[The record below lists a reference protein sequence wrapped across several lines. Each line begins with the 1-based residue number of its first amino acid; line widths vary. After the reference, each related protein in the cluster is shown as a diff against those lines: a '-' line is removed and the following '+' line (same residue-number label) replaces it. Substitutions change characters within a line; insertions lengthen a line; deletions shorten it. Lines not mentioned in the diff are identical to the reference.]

1 MDGQHRKVGEFG
13 DAVLAGVHAARVEAD
28 RDLSGTV
35 LLTRHGDTLFEGC
48 YGLANRAAAVP
59 WGLPETSAHAG
70 ALDRSGPSE
79 DT

>member
-1 MDGQHRKVGEFG
+1 MRTSP
-13 DAVLAGVHAARVEAD
+13 ASTLRAWEAD

-59 WGLPETSAHAG
+59 WGP
-70 ALDRSGPSE
+70 SGDKCTRGCS
-79 DT
+79 